1 MLSGQPR
8 RSIGTIR
15 ESLSLS
21 PPSSERR
28 SLSPTRNNDP
38 LAVPDRLLAA
48 ITGDYF
54 HENLKYPVQPDDTK
68 RTSMDDE
75 LPPVLALL
83 LKLVMGSK
91 EIRRFVKEKILPT
104 SL

>member
-8 RSIGTIR
+8 RSIDSIK

-21 PPSSERR
+21 PPNSDRR
-28 SLSPTRNNDP
+28 SPSPTRTDDV
-38 LAVPDRLLAA
+38 LAVPTRLLRVL
-48 ITGDYF
+48 GVYMDE
-54 HENLKYPVQPDDTK
+54 HLKYPIQPDDSQ
-68 RTSMDDE
+68 RTRMDDE

-91 EIRRFVKEKILPT
+91 EIRRFVKDQILPS

>member
-8 RSIGTIR
+8 RSIDTIR

-38 LAVPDRLLAA
+38 LAVPSRLLA

-54 HENLKYPVQPDDTK
+54 QQNLKYPVQPDDTN

>member
-1 MLSGQPR
+1 M
-8 RSIGTIR
+8 
-15 ESLSLS
+15 SLS

-38 LAVPDRLLAA
+38 LAVPSRLLA
-48 ITGDYF
+48 IIGDYF
-54 HENLKYPVQPDDTK
+54 NQSLKYPVQPDDTK

-91 EIRRFVKEKILPT
+91 EIRTFVKDQILPK

>member
-8 RSIGTIR
+8 RSIDTIR

-38 LAVPDRLLAA
+38 LAVSSRLLA

-54 HENLKYPVQPDDTK
+54 HQNLKYPIQPDDTK
-68 RTSMDDE
+68 RTGMDDE

-83 LKLVMGSK
+83 LKLVMGCK

>member
-8 RSIGTIR
+8 RSIDTIR

-21 PPSSERR
+21 PPSLERR
-28 SLSPTRNNDP
+28 SSSPTRNDDP
-38 LAVPDRLLAA
+38 LAVPSRLLA
-48 ITGDYF
+48 IIGDYF
-54 HENLKYPVQPDDTK
+54 DQHLKYPVQPDDSR

-83 LKLVMGSK
+83 LKLVVGSK
-91 EIRRFVKEKILPT
+91 EIRRSVKEKILPT
-104 SL
+104 TL

>member
-38 LAVPDRLLAA
+38 LAVPDRLLA

>member
-8 RSIGTIR
+8 RSIDTIR

-28 SLSPTRNNDP
+28 SLSPTRNDDP
-38 LAVPDRLLAA
+38 LAVPSRLLA
-48 ITGDYF
+48 ITGDYLDQ
-54 HENLKYPVQPDDTK
+54 HLRYPVQPDDTK
-68 RTSMDDE
+68 RTGMDDE

-91 EIRRFVKEKILPT
+91 EIRTFVKEKILPT